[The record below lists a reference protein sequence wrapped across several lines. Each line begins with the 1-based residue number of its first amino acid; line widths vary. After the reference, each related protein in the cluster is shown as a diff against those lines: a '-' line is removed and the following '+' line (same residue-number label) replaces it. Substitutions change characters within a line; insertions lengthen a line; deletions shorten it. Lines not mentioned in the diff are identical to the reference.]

1 MLVLYGSHLNREKNK
16 KKSAGVLPLYTV
28 DEGWKAGTQ
37 ELGDVDVRLGAGLPM
52 QIHWMD

>member
-1 MLVLYGSHLNREKNK
+1 MLYGSHLNREKNK